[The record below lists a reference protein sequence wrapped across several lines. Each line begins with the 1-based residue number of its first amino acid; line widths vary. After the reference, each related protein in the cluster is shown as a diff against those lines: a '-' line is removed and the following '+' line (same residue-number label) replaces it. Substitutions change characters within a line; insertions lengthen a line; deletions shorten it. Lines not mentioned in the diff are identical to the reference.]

1 MAKSDVEAKDEGGAA
16 SFADRFYRTLYELLL
31 KVHLGGTASLDEYFS
46 LIFRAVKAD
55 ESVPRCIA
63 FIKRLL

>member
-1 MAKSDVEAKDEGGAA
+1 MAQSDIEKKDDSGAA

-31 KVHLGGTASLDEYFS
+31 KVHMSKATSLDEYFA
-46 LIFRAVKAD
+46 LVFRAVKSD
-55 ESVPRCIA
+55 NDVPRGIA